1 MGRGLI
7 GSAMLSGLGQGLGEA
22 AKTGMNVVGAS
33 MLQRERNEM
42 EMRKAALL
50 ETSANAREQRGY
62 AHSEKLAQ
70 DAQANAR
77 TMQKET
83 IAHADRA
90 QDKTLA
96 HDDDKLGRTQDFTRE
111 ENDKTREQHR
121 ADQLQAKDIAEK
133 TLAQGDER
141 LKNDKEY
148 HSASIR
154 IAQGQLDAAK
164 DKATLMPMSDGSIY
178 RVDAQGKVLGKA
190 LDPETGKPLQG
201 TKDLP
206 ATTKLLV
213 EVNKTMIQ
221 QLGEQLKNQS
231 LLPEER
237 STISAQMTR
246 LKGDIESLLGR
257 APVKSGA
264 AQIIDPAATTPAP
277 DTLTAKGGP
286 AKPAPGAE
294 DYLAQKRQEAAQRA
308 AAIKG
313 ETQKA
318 GQAAMDAESPGAVAS
333 QAPAPESP
341 TPTPAAPAKVAK
353 MERQIP
359 KMQQPGEPGEP
370 SGLLAA
376 ARTPQPPP
384 PAPPQTSAVPRE
396 LPRAAAPTAVASKP
410 PMAEPDI
417 IDPNGP
423 PDPLASDKP
432 ASLPRELERAAPPT
446 GLMAAAQ
453 KPTAE
458 PPAPKSEPK
467 PAGLQPAAN
476 PVRKALTQSDLQ
488 KLLTVEQKEAI
499 VDMQKRVRSDGINVQ
514 PATEQK
520 FRSLL
525 INIYGPILQQ
535 SGYTPAELVE
545 NIDSL
550 MDTLLPERTKRKD
563 RK

>member
-231 LLPEER
+231 LLPDER

-264 AQIIDPAATTPAP
+264 TQIIDPAATVQAP
-277 DTLTAKGGP
+277 DATTAKGD
-286 AKPAPGAE
+286 KPAPAPKEKIGLAGYLE
-294 DYLAQKRQEAAQRA
+294 ENRDKLDSYLASLPKGPGDDVAGGYVDEKRAELQARA
-308 AAIKG
+308 DAIRKQG
-313 ETQKA
+313 GTA
-318 GQAAMDAESPGAVAS
+318 
-333 QAPAPESP
+333 P
-341 TPTPAAPAKVAK
+341 TPPTQTASLTDPASP
-353 MERQIP
+353 
-359 KMQQPGEPGEP
+359 P

-376 ARTPQPPP
+376 AASPQP
-384 PAPPQTSAVPRE
+384 AATPRE
-396 LPRAAAPTAVASKP
+396 LPRAAAPPAAASRP

-432 ASLPRELERAAPPT
+432 ANLPRELERAAPPT